1 MGAKV
6 VFFIQF
12 SVSAAQHPLGNAKDK
27 PGEPCSCF
35 IKIST

>member
-6 VFFIQF
+6 LFFIQF
-12 SVSAAQHPLGNAKDK
+12 NVFVAQHPLRNAEDK